1 MKNNKRYKLFRQ
13 ILALL
18 LAAVLVLT
26 CTGCTTMQFTAAG
39 SEKLASE
46 PTPERA
52 TSGKM
57 WYTFSFT
64 AEQANDVFFGDEVGD
79 CRPMYN
85 FCGYEIPESNR
96 RKRAQWFFFTEA
108 HDGEYNESSPEAVL
122 GGAHNPYRMTFTFF
136 DAKNS
141 EGYKPFPTF
150 ASAFEPEAG
159 TLLTAVQ
166 QQPVGDAMYEYTLSD
181 SAAKLQ
187 ALGYSDVLQ
196 TYSSRWD
203 SNALRILYRAE
214 GLAPTNIPLAIYV
227 VRYTLQTADIPAA
240 WSDALAANNMATA
253 TFYYRADGTLYYAFI
268 TTQPE
273 YETTESADVR
283 YTAEEAFRLL
293 PDEWQQNDCILVD
306 AYLEPLP
313 PEKGSESYADC
324 WTFRFV
330 APPPEYNLSDAEA
343 EAMLEILGITGRY
356 LEMQCHVNAY
366 TGEVTGGEWGYSK
379 HLIHEYNNEN
389 VLLQ

>member
-1 MKNNKRYKLFRQ
+1 MKNNKRYKPFRQ
-13 ILALL
+13 IFALL

-57 WYTFSFT
+57 WYTFPFT
-64 AEQANDVFFGDEVGD
+64 TEQANEVFFGDEVGD
-79 CRPMYN
+79 CQPMYGG
-85 FCGYEIPESNR
+85 FCGYNIPESEQ
-96 RKRAQWFFFTEA
+96 RKQTAWYFFTEA
-108 HDGEYNESSPEAVL
+108 HDGEYNESAPEAVL
-122 GGAHNPYRMTFTFF
+122 GGAHNPYRMTFHFF
-136 DAKNS
+136 DRQNS
-141 EGYKPFPTF
+141 TGYVPNCNF
-150 ASAFEPEAG
+150 AFELEAG

-166 QQPVGDAMYEYTLSD
+166 QQPVGDAMYEYTLTD

-187 ALGYSDVLQ
+187 ALGYTDAVR

-203 SNALRILYRAE
+203 NNALRTMFRTT
-214 GLAPTNIPLAIYV
+214 GLTLTGLFQPIYV

-268 TTQPE
+268 TTLPE
-273 YETTESADVR
+273 YDKTESAEVR

-313 PEKGSESYADC
+313 PEKGTESYADC

-356 LEMQCHVNAY
+356 LEMQCHVNVY
-366 TGEVTGGEWGYSK
+366 TGEVTGGAWEYSN